1 MKRITSLLAH
11 HAQAAAVFGSRQ
23 RAEKH
28 TCLSSRC
35 LTAEIKTNTA
45 PPPSRPAQP
54 DTYMITL
61 AGAGSLL
68 GRTGRGRGGGGGGR
82 GGGGGDSW
90 RSNSR
95 GAAGG
100 RGGGEVRRCSSRQPG
115 LLTDLTRGQRGG
127 SLQRAAVTYVINQ
140 ITSSNLQPAAPSA
153 AEQQSVRVFKDT

>member
-1 MKRITSLLAH
+1 MSNPLAYLSCLILH
-11 HAQAAAVFGSRQ
+11 RQLPYLGVTKEQRNILVCLAAASQ
-23 RAEKH
+23 QK
-28 TCLSSRC
+28 L
-35 LTAEIKTNTA
+35 KTITA

-68 GRTGRGRGGGGGGR
+68 GQTGRGGGGRRRGGR
-82 GGGGGDSW
+82 GGGGNSW

-100 RGGGEVRRCSSRQPG
+100 GRRGGEVRRCSSSRQPG

-127 SLQRAAVTYVINQ
+127 SLQRAAVTHIINQ
-140 ITSSNLQPAAPSA
+140 IISSNQPAAPST
-153 AEQQSVRVFKDT
+153 AEQEGQGF

>member
-1 MKRITSLLAH
+1 MAH
-11 HAQAAAVFGSRQ
+11 PAQAAAIFGSHQ
-23 RAEKH
+23 RAEK
-28 TCLSSRC
+28 TYCLSGRC
-35 LTAEIKTNTA
+35 LAAEIKNK
-45 PPPSRPAQP
+45 PPSRPAQP

-68 GRTGRGRGGGGGGR
+68 GRTGRGGGGGR
-82 GGGGGDSW
+82 RGGRGGGGDSW

-100 RGGGEVRRCSSRQPG
+100 RRGGEVRRCSSSRQPG

-127 SLQRAAVTYVINQ
+127 SLQRAAVTHIINQ

-153 AEQQSVRVFKDT
+153 AEQEGQGF